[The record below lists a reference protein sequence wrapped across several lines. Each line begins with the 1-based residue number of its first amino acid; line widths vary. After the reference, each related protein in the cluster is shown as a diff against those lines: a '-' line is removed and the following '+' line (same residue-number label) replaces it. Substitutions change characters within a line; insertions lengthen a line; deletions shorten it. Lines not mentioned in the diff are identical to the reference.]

1 MKSMKNK
8 TITEHMKEE
17 NIVYSYT
24 SNQAVED
31 GILFDMNEM
40 KGLINDVEKG
50 IFSHITSNLLFSKG
64 YMKEGEDINLPNLLD
79 LLNQCGKIM
88 NKDFDKKGLIQV
100 DTFHSGEIE
109 LPNGEKQM
117 IFIELNETGRFTIL
131 LPEDH

>member
-1 MKSMKNK
+1 MKD
-8 TITEHMKEE
+8 E
-17 NIVYSYT
+17 NAVYSYT

-64 YMKEGEDINLPNLLD
+64 YMKEGEDINLPNLVD

-88 NKDFDKKGLIQV
+88 KKKIML
-100 DTFHSGEIE
+100 DSFYSGEIE

>member
-1 MKSMKNK
+1 MKNK
-8 TITEHMKEE
+8 MKEE

-79 LLNQCGKIM
+79 LLNQCGKM
-88 NKDFDKKGLIQV
+88 MKNFGEEFQLDSFY
-100 DTFHSGEIE
+100 SGEIE
-109 LPNGEKQM
+109 LPNGEKQK
-117 IFIELNETGRFTIL
+117 IFIELNETGRYTIL

>member
-1 MKSMKNK
+1 MKNE
-8 TITEHMKEE
+8 IFGEVIH
-17 NIVYSYT
+17 SYNSDEAT
-24 SNQAVED
+24 DD

-64 YMKEGEDINLPNLLD
+64 YMKDGEDINLPNLLD

-88 NKDFDKKGLIQV
+88 HKDFDKKGLIQV
-100 DTFHSGEIE
+100 DTFCSGEIE

-117 IFIELNETGRFTIL
+117 VFIELNETGRYTIL

>member
-1 MKSMKNK
+1 MKYK
-8 TITEHMKEE
+8 TITEHMKDE
-17 NIVYSYT
+17 NAVYSYT

-64 YMKEGEDINLPNLLD
+64 YMKEGEDINLPNLVD

-88 NKDFDKKGLIQV
+88 KKKIML
-100 DTFHSGEIE
+100 DSFYSGEIE

>member
-1 MKSMKNK
+1 MQNK
-8 TITEHMKEE
+8 MKEE

-50 IFSHITSNLLFSKG
+50 IFSHITCNLLFSKG
-64 YMKEGEDINLPNLLD
+64 YMKTKMNFTEGEDINLPNLLD

-100 DTFHSGEIE
+100 DTFYSGEIE